1 MTHAI
6 DLFVNPNMAALANDR
21 LVRDLNESTFR
32 AENLFRDISAGE
44 LLASMNDAGVEHA
57 VISVDAENPKD
68 WILDFSRSHPERFSL
83 AAWVNIDRGMDAVWA
98 MRDLA
103 QREKIVMARVMPSM
117 HDKPPAH
124 ASYYPLF
131 AKCAEMDLPVSVLT
145 GIPGPRLD
153 AASQDPIHLD
163 RVCRDFPML
172 TVIMTHGADPWWD
185 TAIRLMM
192 KYPRLFLMTSAWLPK
207 YLPASLISYM
217 NTRGR
222 EKIMWASDHPV
233 IDMKRS
239 LRAVSGLDLRDGV
252 KERYLSE
259 NARSVFRL

>member
-1 MTHAI
+1 MTGAI
-6 DLFVNPNMAALANDR
+6 DLFVNPNMAAFANDP
-21 LVRDLNESTFR
+21 LVRDVNDTLFR
-32 AENLFRDISAGE
+32 AENLFADLSARDLIA
-44 LLASMNDAGVEHA
+44 AMDDAGVAHA
-57 VISVDAENPKD
+57 VVSVEAEDPKD

-83 AAWVNIDRGMDAVWA
+83 GAWVNIDHGMDAVWA

-103 QREKIVMARVMPSM
+103 QREKVVMARVMPSR
-117 HDKPPAH
+117 HDKPPTH

-131 AKCAEMDLPVSVLT
+131 AKCAEMNLPVSVLT

-172 TVIMTHGADPWWD
+172 TIVMTHGADPWWD

-192 KYPRLFLMTSAWLPK
+192 KYPNLYLMTSAWLPK

-233 IDMKRS
+233 LDMKRA
-239 LRAVSGLDLRDGV
+239 LGAVPALDLRDGV
-252 KERYLSE
+252 KERYLHD
-259 NARSVFRL
+259 NARTVFKL